1 MAPVLSS
8 PGCLNISHHYD
19 MRMRVNL
26 LTITIPTKDRP
37 DLLEKC
43 LYAWQTNIPN
53 VVVSDNS
60 SKDHPIIDTFRRRT
74 DSPIFASPAA

>member
-26 LTITIPTKDRP
+26 LTHYHSNEGQAGLTRKMSAVIPHSSGHRSPT
-37 DLLEKC
+37 
-43 LYAWQTNIPN
+43 

-60 SKDHPIIDTFRRRT
+60 FPEGSSNH
-74 DSPIFASPAA
+74 